1 MTARHYSNFHN
12 LVISF
17 DFSWF
22 LAKNLSNF
30 VSLPWKLHNRYCH
43 NHQAVHHQAVHHAEP
58 VVQAYE
64 PTEDVVDIAVGNKD
78 FSTLVKIVTDLG
90 LVETLKNAEAVTIF
104 APNDAAFAK
113 LPAGT
118 IESLTPEQVKSN
130 TFYLIWVQNRLDIYL
145 ITYLGIV
152 LSIFWYC
159 NFGFFGP

>member
-1 MTARHYSNFHN
+1 MIARHYSNSQN
-12 LVISF
+12 SIISF

-145 ITYLGIV
+145 IT
-152 LSIFWYC
+152 
-159 NFGFFGP
+159 